1 MAAESVVTCWP
12 PLGKKEGIHIPDIAS
27 QLTVTTRRY
36 IDTNPTLR
44 DLVFNHDPTMA
55 MIGDECHEEVGGG
68 LNWND
73 NIEYDVQDGGPY
85 AKGQDLPA
93 DQRQIEQALQFQ
105 PKFNAVM
112 IPFYKE
118 DIRVFNVA
126 GDPLAVVNLVTE
138 RVDAAF
144 TQLGAQTALQRY
156 LQGQSAAF
164 SKFPNGLLEA
174 CSDGVNIG
182 WDGNTYAVYG
192 TLTRSLYG
200 GRMLSPKPYNFTGSV
215 ISLPIMEQLYQSVNF
230 GSGKY
235 ECNVITT
242 TPTGYG
248 YIRNNFQT
256 QQRFQNTTVG
266 KAGFRGLE
274 YNGATIFAS
283 RYAPGSYLMN
293 NSTGGSTN
301 PTTTPNTNGTN
312 DRVAVRMFNYATGSN
327 TTAYPAPAAMWG
339 NGAGAAGSGGSVF
352 GETIWF
358 ENIRKP
364 MVKYRTSKNKP
375 FDGSLDDDGFIPS
388 AGNTKLVG
396 KVLLA
401 HNFSVIPGYV
411 AQAFNFQG

>member
-1 MAAESVVTCWP
+1 M
-12 PLGKKEGIHIPDIAS
+12 PDIAT
-27 QLTVTTRRY
+27 QLSVTTRRY
-36 IDTNPTLR
+36 IDTSPTIR
-44 DLVFNHDPTMA
+44 DLVFNHDPTMS
-55 MIGDECHEEVGGG
+55 MIGEQCHTEVGGG

-93 DQRQIEQALQFQ
+93 DQRQIEQALQFV
-105 PKFNAVM
+105 PKFNTIM

-118 DIRVFNVA
+118 DIRVFNVS
-126 GDPLAVVNLVTE
+126 GDPTAVVNLITE
-138 RVDAAF
+138 RTDSAF
-144 TQLGAQTALQRY
+144 MQLGAQTALQRY

-174 CSDGVNIG
+174 SSDGVGTG

-200 GRMLSPKPYNFTGSV
+200 GRMLSPAPYNFRGAA

-242 TPTGYG
+242 TPTGFG
-248 YIRNNFQT
+248 FIRNNYQT
-256 QQRFQNTTVG
+256 QQRFQGVTVG

-274 YNGATIFAS
+274 YNGAVILSS
-283 RYAPGSYLMN
+283 RYAPGNYLMKPA
-293 NSTGGSTN
+293 SGSSTN
-301 PTTTPNTNGTN
+301 PATAGAAALNGNN
-312 DRVAVRMFNYATGSN
+312 DRVAVRMFSYAAGAPTN
-327 TTAYPAPAAMWG
+327 YPAPAAMWG
-339 NGAGAAGSGGSVF
+339 NGAGAAGTGTDASNNPVF

-358 ENIRKP
+358 ENVRKP
-364 MVKYRTSKNKP
+364 MVKYRTSKSKP

-401 HNFSVIPGYV
+401 HNFSFLPGYV
-411 AQAFNFQG
+411 TYGFNFQS

>member
-1 MAAESVVTCWP
+1 M
-12 PLGKKEGIHIPDIAS
+12 PDIAD

-36 IDTNPTLR
+36 IDTNPELR
-44 DLVFNHDPTMA
+44 DLVFNHDPTMS
-55 MIGDECHEEVGGG
+55 MIGENCHEEVGGG

-85 AKGQDLPA
+85 SKGQDLPA
-93 DQRQIEQALQFQ
+93 DQRQIEQALQFV
-105 PKFNAVM
+105 PKFNVVM

-138 RVDAAF
+138 RVDSAF
-144 TQLGAQTALQRY
+144 IQLGAQSAIQRY
-156 LQGQSAAF
+156 MQGQSAGF
-164 SKFPNGLLEA
+164 VKFPNGLLEA
-174 CSDGVNIG
+174 SSDGINPG
-182 WDGNTYAVYG
+182 WDGNTYPVYG
-192 TLTRSLYG
+192 SLTRSLYG
-200 GRMLSPKPYNFTGSV
+200 GRMFAPKPYNFAGGT
-215 ISLPIMEQLYQSVNF
+215 ITLPIMEQLYQSVNF

-235 ECNVITT
+235 EVNVITT
-242 TPTGYG
+242 TPVGYG
-248 YIRNNFQT
+248 FIRNNYQT
-256 QQRFQNTTVG
+256 QQRFQNVTIG

-274 YNGATIFAS
+274 YNAATILAS

-293 NSTGGSTN
+293 PANSVASIN
-301 PTTTPNTNGTN
+301 PATAGAAATNGTN
-312 DRVAVRMFNYATGSN
+312 DRVAVRMMNYAAGNN
-327 TTAYPAPAAMWG
+327 TTNYPAPVIMWG
-339 NGAGAAGSGGSVF
+339 NGAGPGGVLNSGF

-364 MVKYRTSKNKP
+364 MVKYRTSKSKP

-401 HNFSVIPGYV
+401 HNWSILPGYV
-411 AQAFNFQG
+411 TYGLNFQG